1 MKQIADNEV
10 KQKQKND
17 KQEEKLLKLKQ
28 KREQNNLNTYSKF
41 SSAMQSILGENSK
54 AAKALAIT
62 DAVVST
68 WTGANKILAEGPSA
82 FGFGPVGVALMY
94 AAMASEIATG
104 IANVKNIMSEKS
116 DGSSASSA
124 VSSTVSTLSTA
135 QVTPLLDENRDQLAM
150 ATYDVNGGN
159 QRVYVVEADI
169 TDTQRKVKVSESESS
184 F

>member
-1 MKQIADNEV
+1 MKQLADNEV
-10 KQKQKND
+10 KQKQKNV
-17 KQEEKLLKLKQ
+17 KAEERLLKLKQ

-68 WTGANKILAEGPSA
+68 WTGANKILAEGPSS
-82 FGFGPVGVALMY
+82 FGPGPIGVGLMY
-94 AAMASEIATG
+94 AAMAAEIATG

-135 QVTPLLDENRDQLAM
+135 QVTPLLDDNRDQLAM